1 MKKIY
6 LIVLLSLFCKICNAQ
21 LLVENFDYP
30 QGALLTS
37 NGWFT
42 QYGTASSIGVTNG
55 LIFDNYIA
63 SNIGNAALLD
73 AEESNH
79 LHKSFN
85 ETTSGNI
92 YVAFMFQPTIVA
104 KDGWFFSLRDNKLD
118 YTNFNFNG
126 RLFITTD
133 NKIGLTF
140 GNNANKVY
148 SANALEASKT
158 YLVVLK
164 YTIKEGNNNDEV
176 SLYLFSSIPEN
187 EPANPEIGPL
197 TDNAVQD
204 INPANVVLRSYSSY
218 NWLVIDGI
226 RVGTTW
232 EETVKK
238 VQNSGN
244 TTLSTNNFRYY
255 VHANILNFDLTQEAN
270 QFAIYDLT
278 GKCLTKKH
286 ENLPAGSYT
295 VALKSGVYIL
305 KIDSSVKKI
314 IVK

>member
-1 MKKIY
+1 M
-6 LIVLLSLFCKICNAQ
+6 
-21 LLVENFDYP
+21 VENFDYP

-63 SNIGNAALLD
+63 SNTGNAALLD

-85 ETTSGNI
+85 ETTSGNV
-92 YVAFMFQPTIVA
+92 YVAFIFQPTIVA
-104 KDGWFFSLRDNKLD
+104 KDSWFFSLRDNKLD

-176 SLYLFSSIPEN
+176 SLYLFSSFPEN
-187 EPANPEIGPL
+187 EPTNPEIGPL

-226 RVGTTW
+226 
-232 EETVKK
+232 
-238 VQNSGN
+238 
-244 TTLSTNNFRYY
+244 
-255 VHANILNFDLTQEAN
+255 
-270 QFAIYDLT
+270 
-278 GKCLTKKH
+278 
-286 ENLPAGSYT
+286 
-295 VALKSGVYIL
+295 
-305 KIDSSVKKI
+305 
-314 IVK
+314 